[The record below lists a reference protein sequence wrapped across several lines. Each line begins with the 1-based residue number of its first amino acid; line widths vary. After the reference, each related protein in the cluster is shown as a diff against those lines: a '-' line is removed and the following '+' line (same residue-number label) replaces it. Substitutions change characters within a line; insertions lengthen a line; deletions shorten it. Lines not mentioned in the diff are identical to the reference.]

1 MARLSIDIEPR
12 EVALR
17 VRVLGDEVRDGEE
30 LLECDAAVLRRCKG
44 RRDLPPGLETATRR
58 PPCKRVSDVT
68 RSSFR
73 PFENNPCN
81 FTTRIL
87 MRIFAKIRV
96 AYVLQYT
103 RVDYAARMREKKKGE
118 KHTHFKKDLRK
129 KPNRT
134 ASS

>member
-58 PPCKRVSDVT
+58 PPSKRVCPSCVRGGSAAFVT
-68 RSSFR
+68 LIDKFQI
-73 PFENNPCN
+73 N
-81 FTTRIL
+81 
-87 MRIFAKIRV
+87 
-96 AYVLQYT
+96 VLG
-103 RVDYAARMREKKKGE
+103 V
-118 KHTHFKKDLRK
+118 
-129 KPNRT
+129 RT
-134 ASS
+134 YGSCC